1 MTAYQ
6 ILAKTTE
13 RVQIL
18 SMNSN
23 VLVWLG
29 SMEQIVKAVRT
40 LYFFFFFFL
49 VFEIFKS
56 YFFIKKKKRKE
67 KVGLNL
73 TITEYVNDFRH

>member
-40 LYFFFFFFL
+40 LYFFFFFL

-56 YFFIKKKKRKE
+56 YFFIKKKKIKE